1 METKKTYTPEEAKSK
16 LEGYCA
22 YQERCHTEVEKKL
35 KSIGIAPNDAAV
47 IIAYLIENNYL
58 NEERFA
64 QSFAR
69 GKHRMKFWGRVRITH
84 ELKARSISK
93 YNIDTALK
101 EIDPDEYLEL
111 FDALAEKQWQTT
123 PERNLQRKKQKVTDF
138 LMRKGFES
146 NLIYDK
152 VSELSKI

>member
-1 METKKTYTPEEAKSK
+1 METKKTYTPEEAKAK

-22 YQERCHTEVEKKL
+22 YQERCHIEVEKKL
-35 KSIGIAPNDAAV
+35 KSMGIAPNDAAV
-47 IIAYLIENNYL
+47 IIAHLIENNYL

-93 YNIDTALK
+93 YNIDIALK

-123 PERNLQRKKQKVTDF
+123 PERNLLRKKQKVTDF